1 MSELFRK
8 KSLERVGA
16 PEELNDYIRVT
27 GLPVWIVLIAMI
39 IMLVGM
45 LVWGIFGTVE
55 DENPDGSSQI
65 VHPITYVT
73 N

>member
-16 PEELNDYIRVT
+16 PEELNDYIHVT

-55 DENPDGSSQI
+55 DENLDGSSQI